1 MAAPARAGHALAQ
14 TKLHET
20 YAVRTFLAIA
30 APSATT
36 IRSNK
41 SFFTKFL
48 LGAGQ
53 ASAA

>member
-1 MAAPARAGHALAQ
+1 
-14 TKLHET
+14 
-20 YAVRTFLAIA
+20 VRTFLAIA

-41 SFFTKFL
+41 SFFTEFL